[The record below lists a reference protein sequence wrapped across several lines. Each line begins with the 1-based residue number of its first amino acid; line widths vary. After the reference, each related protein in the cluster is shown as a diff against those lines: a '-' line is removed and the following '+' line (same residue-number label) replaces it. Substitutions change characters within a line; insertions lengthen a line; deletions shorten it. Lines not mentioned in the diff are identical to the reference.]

1 MKVSE
6 LRSMLEER
14 GLDQGGKK
22 ADLVE
27 RLKESL
33 ASESLHDNKQ
43 DNSKKSHSN
52 GMEGAEDEEDFEDE
66 GDEASDDQESSTGI
80 KRDAEEESLNDR
92 GINNLA
98 SQEFV
103 SKKPEGISF
112 GLHTPKI
119 KRPEIKPPP
128 TQPDEQAEE
137 VVLHS
142 QIRSYEEH

>member
-14 GLDQGGKK
+14 GLNQSGKK

-43 DNSKKSHSN
+43 DNSKECHSN
-52 GMEGAEDEEDFEDE
+52 GKEGAEDEEDFEDE

-80 KRDAEEESLNDR
+80 KRDAEEEPLNDR

-103 SKKPEGISF
+103 TKKPEGISF

-137 VVLHS
+137 VQLNHIS
-142 QIRSYEEH
+142 